1 MCGAV
6 VKPGR
11 GVCALGLV
19 RLAAV
24 FEAVALTVHFEDAG
38 IDPSVGSVGGPYD
51 NALAETLNGLY
62 KAEVIHRL
70 EPWKTLAA
78 VAWETLKW
86 VDWFNN
92 CRLLAPIGYIPP
104 SEAEER
110 YYAQFNTLDM
120 VA

>member
-1 MCGAV
+1 M

-62 KAEVIHRL
+62 KADVIHRL
-70 EPWKTLAA
+70 GPWKNSGRCRTENPQMGRLAQQ
-78 VAWETLKW
+78 
-86 VDWFNN
+86 
-92 CRLLAPIGYIPP
+92 P
-104 SEAEER
+104 SPACTPR
-110 YYAQFNTLDM
+110 IHPTIRG
-120 VA
+120 

>member
-1 MCGAV
+1 MG
-6 VKPGR
+6 
-11 GVCALGLV
+11 
-19 RLAAV
+19 
-24 FEAVALTVHFEDAG
+24 TVGD
-38 IDPSVGSVGGPYD
+38 SYD
-51 NALAETLNGLY
+51 NARAETMTGLF
-62 KAEVIHRL
+62 KAQVIHRL
-70 EPWKTLAA
+70 GPWKSVGA
-78 VAWETLKW
+78 VECETLKW